1 MLWTGLESCQV
12 HRQYLTSN
20 ARAPNH
26 RRREQTIKHRSNG
39 PQKSSYEQKLE
50 IQGKPSLLEQLFPE
64 EASQRNVE
72 TQPTALRQIP
82 RLPLD
87 TAEPLQ
93 PVTRSNKDEEYISAR
108 ARRLREAMEAE
119 GPQTSVLVMRN
130 VSKNL
135 VDDDFRRII
144 PKGKHVEGWTLEQ
157 GDIIK
162 GRTHVEETLTWRH

>member
-1 MLWTGLESCQV
+1 
-12 HRQYLTSN
+12 
-20 ARAPNH
+20 
-26 RRREQTIKHRSNG
+26 
-39 PQKSSYEQKLE
+39 
-50 IQGKPSLLEQLFPE
+50 
-64 EASQRNVE
+64 
-72 TQPTALRQIP
+72 
-82 RLPLD
+82 
-87 TAEPLQ
+87 
-93 PVTRSNKDEEYISAR
+93 
-108 ARRLREAMEAE
+108 MEAE